1 MRNIITYSGL
11 VYLLFLHTG
20 CKNLQMYELPPYTIK
35 KISISGNKHT
45 NLEDIKQNI
54 SSLKNVNKSYP
65 FIKLNSFLNQKR
77 KLKDSLNQNESNFQ
91 FFNRQPEILDTNNV
105 NIIQSKIINY
115 YRSIGYLQAQ
125 VYKQIDTIN
134 SNKLININFS
144 IAEGIPSKFNKKDT
158 LIVNNPAIESI
169 IKIFLH
175 EQSLINKNDLL
186 NLSTIKEERLKIV
199 ETLRNQGY
207 FYFGIEQVGIKLND
221 LKDTTL
227 SSISLAYKI
236 PNTNIGT
243 SNVLYDRMFRIGT
256 VRFNELQ
263 LQINEKDEKWISRLL
278 TTNQLKRIVTFKEGD
293 IYSANRISQSLQNI
307 YSTDQ
312 YKSVTINFDTSS
324 TRVYPTIELI
334 RNEKY
339 NLSSELG
346 GSVFR
351 GIPGPFITNTF
362 KIRRVFTLLDNIE
375 LGSRIGF
382 EAQTGFI
389 NTDQTRKNL
398 EVNLSAVINFPT
410 LYIPSKYLKYTS
422 NLVGSQTQIGLGY
435 DYINRPEYLRTNF
448 KIFQRYQ
455 WRKSNYKSFQLSL
468 FDINIINTDYPS
480 SETSSAFKS
489 YLESLKDRGNNLYR
503 SFNPSF
509 VSNIQFQYNYRSFLP
524 SNKLITGQSFLVG
537 LESGGTTLNLL
548 NNKRLKIVEDLLKT
562 SQELQFYRYLRLNI
576 DYRKYVLLGA
586 KNQSQIAFKAS
597 GGIAYAY
604 GDENSFQLPYEK
616 NFFIGGPSSLRA
628 WKPRRLGPGSYNSI
642 SSLVEQPGS
651 ILLESSIEY
660 RFKLIQFLGSING
673 AVFIDA
679 GNIWNIKHPNQTSV
693 GNWSTNTFLSEIA
706 VGSGMGLRWDFE
718 FFLLRLDLASKMI
731 NPAMVEGK
739 KWVFNKTSF
748 SSAENPIE
756 FNIGIGYPF

>member
-1 MRNIITYSGL
+1 MR
-11 VYLLFLHTG
+11 
-20 CKNLQMYELPPYTIK
+20 LQMYELPPYTIK

-45 NLEDIKQNI
+45 KLEDIKQNI
-54 SSLKNVNKSYP
+54 TSLKHANKSYL
-65 FIKLNSFLNQKR
+65 FIKLNSFLSQKR
-77 KLKDSLNQNESNFQ
+77 KLKDSISQNESNFQ
-91 FFNRQPEILDTNNV
+91 FFSRKPEILDTA
-105 NIIQSKIINY
+105 NINLIQTKLKNY
-115 YRSIGYLQAQ
+115 YRAIGYLRAH
-125 VYKQIDTIN
+125 VYKQIDTLR
-134 SNKLININFS
+134 SKKLVNINFS
-144 IAEGIPSKFNKKDT
+144 IAEGNPSKFNKNDT
-158 LIVNNPAIESI
+158 LIINNPAIESI
-169 IKIFLH
+169 IKLFVN
-175 EQSLINKNDLL
+175 EQSLIHKDELL
-186 NLSTIKEERLKIV
+186 NLSTIKAERTKIV

-207 FYFGIEQVGIKLND
+207 FYFGFDQIGIKLND
-221 LKDTTL
+221 IKDTTL

-236 PNTNIGT
+236 PNTNVGN
-243 SNVLYDRMFRIGT
+243 SNILYDRMFRIGA

-263 LQINEKDEKWISRLL
+263 LQINEKEEKWITRLL

-307 YSTDQ
+307 YATDQ

-324 TRVYPTIELI
+324 TRVHPTIELI

-422 NLVGSQTQIGLGY
+422 NLVGSQTQIGFGY

-448 KIFQRYQ
+448 KVFQRYQ
-455 WRKSNYKSFQLSL
+455 WRKSNFKSFQLSL

-480 SETSSAFKS
+480 SETSTAFKS
-489 YLESLKDRGNNLYR
+489 YLESLKERGNNLYR

-509 VSNIQFQYNYRSFLP
+509 VSSIQLQYNYRSFLP
-524 SNKLITGQSFLVG
+524 SNKLINGQSVLVG
-537 LESGGTTLNLL
+537 LESGGTTLNFLT
-548 NNKRLKIVEDLLKT
+548 NKRLKFVEDILKT
-562 SQELQFYRYLRLNI
+562 NQELQFYRYLRLHV
-576 DYRKYVLLGA
+576 DYRKYILLGA

-597 GGIAYAY
+597 TGIAYAY
-604 GDENSFQLPYEK
+604 GDENSYQLPYEK

-628 WKPRRLGPGSYNSI
+628 WKPRRLGPGSYNST

-651 ILLESSIEY
+651 ILLETSLEY
-660 RFKLIQFLGSING
+660 RFKLIQFLGSLNG
-673 AVFIDA
+673 ALFVDA
-679 GNIWNIKHPNQTSV
+679 GNIWNIKHSKQNSV
-693 GNWSTNTFLSEIA
+693 GNWSANTFLSEIA
-706 VGSGMGLRWDFE
+706 IGSGIGLRWDFE
-718 FFLLRLDLASKMI
+718 FFLLRLDLASKMV
-731 NPAMVEGK
+731 NPAMAEGK

-748 SSAENPIE
+748 SSVENPIE

>member
-1 MRNIITYSGL
+1 MRNILTYSGL
-11 VYLLFLHTG
+11 VLALFLHVG
-20 CKNLQMYELPPYTIK
+20 CKYSQMYELPPYTIK
-35 KISISGNKHT
+35 KISLSGNKHT
-45 NLEDIKQNI
+45 KLEDIKQNVLA
-54 SSLKNVNKSYP
+54 LKNANKSYI
-65 FIKLNSFLNQKR
+65 FLKLNSYLAQKR
-77 KLKDSLNQNESNFQ
+77 SIKDSLNQSESNFQ
-91 FFNRQPEILDTNNV
+91 FFSRKPEILDTIKV
-105 NIIQSKIINY
+105 NLIQSKLINY
-115 YRSIGYLQAQ
+115 YRSIGYLKAQ
-125 VYKQIDTIN
+125 VYKQVDTLGPE
-134 SNKLININFS
+134 KLVNIYFS
-144 IAEGIPSKFNKKDT
+144 IAEGIPSKLNKKDT
-158 LIVNNPAIESI
+158 LLINNPAIESI
-169 IKIFLH
+169 IRQYLN
-175 EQSLINKNDLL
+175 EQSLIKNNDLL
-186 NLSTIKEERLKIV
+186 NLSTLKDERLKIV

-207 FYFGIEQVGIKLND
+207 FYFGIDQVGIKLND
-221 LKDTTL
+221 IKDSTL
-227 SSISLAYKI
+227 ASISLAYKI
-236 PNTNIGT
+236 PNINVGY
-243 SNVLYDRMFRIGT
+243 SNLLYDRMYRIGT

-263 LQINEKDEKWISRLL
+263 LQINEKEEKWITRLL

-324 TRVYPTIELI
+324 TRVYPTIDLI

-375 LGSRIGF
+375 FGSRVGF

-389 NTDQTRKNL
+389 NTNQTRKNL

-448 KIFQRYQ
+448 KIFQKYQ
-455 WRKSNYKSFQLSL
+455 WRKSVFKSFQLSL
-468 FDINIINTDYPS
+468 FDINVINTDYPS
-480 SETSSAFKS
+480 TETSYAFKS
-489 YLESLKDRGNNLYR
+489 YLESLKERGNNLYR

-509 VSNIQFQYNYRSFLP
+509 VSSIQLQYNYRSFLP
-524 SNKLITGQSFLVG
+524 SNKLINGQSLIIG

-548 NNKRLKIVEDLLKT
+548 NNKRLKFVEDILNTK
-562 SQELQFYRYLRLNI
+562 QDLQFYRYLRLNI
-576 DYRKYVLLGA
+576 DYRKYILLGA

-597 GGIAYAY
+597 TGIAFAY
-604 GDENSFQLPYEK
+604 GDENNYQLPYEK

-642 SSLVEQPGS
+642 TSLVEQPGS
-651 ILLESSIEY
+651 ILLETSLEY
-660 RFKLIQFLGSING
+660 RFKLIQFLGSLNG
-673 AVFIDA
+673 ALFIDA
-679 GNIWNIKHPNQTSV
+679 GNIWNIKHPNQSSV
-693 GNWSTNTFLSEIA
+693 GNWSTNKFLSEIA
-706 VGSGMGLRWDFE
+706 IGSGIGLRWDFE
-718 FFLLRLDLASKMI
+718 FFLLRLDLASKML
-731 NPAMVEGK
+731 NPAMEEGK

-748 SSAENPIE
+748 SSIENPIE

>member
-1 MRNIITYSGL
+1 MR
-11 VYLLFLHTG
+11 
-20 CKNLQMYELPPYTIK
+20 LQMYELPPYTIK

-54 SSLKNVNKSYP
+54 TSLKHANKSYL
-65 FIKLNSFLNQKR
+65 FIKLNSFLSQKR
-77 KLKDSLNQNESNFQ
+77 KLKDSISQNESNFQ
-91 FFNRQPEILDTNNV
+91 FFSRKPEILDTA
-105 NIIQSKIINY
+105 NINLIQTKLKNY
-115 YRSIGYLQAQ
+115 YRAIGYLRAH
-125 VYKQIDTIN
+125 VYKQIDTLR
-134 SNKLININFS
+134 SKKLVNINFS
-144 IAEGIPSKFNKKDT
+144 IAEGNPSKFNKNDT
-158 LIVNNPAIESI
+158 LIINNPAIESI
-169 IKIFLH
+169 IKLFVN
-175 EQSLINKNDLL
+175 EQSLIHKDELL
-186 NLSTIKEERLKIV
+186 NLSTIKAERTKIV

-207 FYFGIEQVGIKLND
+207 FYFGFDQIGIKLND
-221 LKDTTL
+221 IKDTTL

-236 PNTNIGT
+236 PNTNVGN
-243 SNVLYDRMFRIGT
+243 SNILYDRMFRIGA

-263 LQINEKDEKWISRLL
+263 LQINEKEEKWITRLL

-307 YSTDQ
+307 YATDQ

-324 TRVYPTIELI
+324 TRVHPTIELI

-422 NLVGSQTQIGLGY
+422 NLVGSQTQIGFGY

-448 KIFQRYQ
+448 KVFQRYQ
-455 WRKSNYKSFQLSL
+455 WRKSNFKSFQLSL

-480 SETSSAFKS
+480 SETSTAFKS
-489 YLESLKDRGNNLYR
+489 YLESLKERGNNLYR

-509 VSNIQFQYNYRSFLP
+509 VSSIQLQYNYRSFLP
-524 SNKLITGQSFLVG
+524 SNKLINGQSVLVG
-537 LESGGTTLNLL
+537 LESGGTTLNFLT
-548 NNKRLKIVEDLLKT
+548 NKRLKFVEDILKT
-562 SQELQFYRYLRLNI
+562 NQELQFYRYLRLHV
-576 DYRKYVLLGA
+576 DYRKYILLGA

-597 GGIAYAY
+597 TGIAYAY
-604 GDENSFQLPYEK
+604 GDENSYQLPYEK

-628 WKPRRLGPGSYNSI
+628 WKPRRLGPGSYNST

-651 ILLESSIEY
+651 ILLETSLEY
-660 RFKLIQFLGSING
+660 RFKLIQFLGSLNG
-673 AVFIDA
+673 ALFVDA
-679 GNIWNIKHPNQTSV
+679 GNIWNIKHSKQNSV
-693 GNWSTNTFLSEIA
+693 GNWSANTFLSEIA
-706 VGSGMGLRWDFE
+706 VGSGIGLRWDFE
-718 FFLLRLDLASKMI
+718 FFLLRLDLASKMV
-731 NPAMVEGK
+731 NPAMAEGK

-748 SSAENPIE
+748 SSVENPIE

>member
-1 MRNIITYSGL
+1 
-11 VYLLFLHTG
+11 
-20 CKNLQMYELPPYTIK
+20 MYELPPYTIK

-54 SSLKNVNKSYP
+54 TSLKHANKSYL
-65 FIKLNSFLNQKR
+65 FIKLNSFLSQKR
-77 KLKDSLNQNESNFQ
+77 KLKDSISQNESNFQ
-91 FFNRQPEILDTNNV
+91 FFSRKPEILDTS
-105 NIIQSKIINY
+105 NINLIQTKLKNY
-115 YRSIGYLQAQ
+115 YRAIGYLRAH
-125 VYKQIDTIN
+125 VYKQIDTL
-134 SNKLININFS
+134 SSKKLVNINFS
-144 IAEGIPSKFNKKDT
+144 IAEGNPSKFNKNDT
-158 LIVNNPAIESI
+158 LIINNPAIESI
-169 IKIFLH
+169 IKLFVN
-175 EQSLINKNDLL
+175 EQSLIHKDELL
-186 NLSTIKEERLKIV
+186 NLSTIKAERTKIV

-207 FYFGIEQVGIKLND
+207 FYFGFDQIGIKLND
-221 LKDTTL
+221 IKDTTL

-236 PNTNIGT
+236 PNTNVGN
-243 SNVLYDRMFRIGT
+243 SNILYDRMFRIGA

-263 LQINEKDEKWISRLL
+263 LQINEKEEKWITRLL

-307 YSTDQ
+307 YATDQ

-324 TRVYPTIELI
+324 TRVHPTIELI

-422 NLVGSQTQIGLGY
+422 NLVGSQTQIGFGY

-448 KIFQRYQ
+448 KVFQRYQ
-455 WRKSNYKSFQLSL
+455 WRKSNFKSFQLSL

-480 SETSSAFKS
+480 SETSTAFKS
-489 YLESLKDRGNNLYR
+489 YLESLKERGNNLYR

-509 VSNIQFQYNYRSFLP
+509 VSSIQLQYNYRSFLP
-524 SNKLITGQSFLVG
+524 SNKLINGQSVLVG
-537 LESGGTTLNLL
+537 LESGGTTLNFLT
-548 NNKRLKIVEDLLKT
+548 NKRLKFVEDILKT
-562 SQELQFYRYLRLNI
+562 NQELQFYRYLRLHV
-576 DYRKYVLLGA
+576 DYRKYILLGA

-597 GGIAYAY
+597 TGIAYAY
-604 GDENSFQLPYEK
+604 GDENSYQLPYEK

-628 WKPRRLGPGSYNSI
+628 WKPRRLGPGSYNST

-651 ILLESSIEY
+651 ILLETSLEY
-660 RFKLIQFLGSING
+660 RFKLIQFLGSLNG
-673 AVFIDA
+673 ALFVDA
-679 GNIWNIKHPNQTSV
+679 GNIWNIKHSKQNSV
-693 GNWSTNTFLSEIA
+693 GNWSANTFLSEIA
-706 VGSGMGLRWDFE
+706 IGSGIGLRWDFE
-718 FFLLRLDLASKMI
+718 FFLLRLDLASKMV
-731 NPAMVEGK
+731 NPAMAEGK

-748 SSAENPIE
+748 SSVENPIE

>member
-1 MRNIITYSGL
+1 
-11 VYLLFLHTG
+11 
-20 CKNLQMYELPPYTIK
+20 MYELPPYTIK

-54 SSLKNVNKSYP
+54 TSLKHANKSYL
-65 FIKLNSFLNQKR
+65 FIKLNSFLSQKR
-77 KLKDSLNQNESNFQ
+77 KLKDSISQNESNFQ
-91 FFNRQPEILDTNNV
+91 FFSRKPEILDTA
-105 NIIQSKIINY
+105 NINLIQTKLINY
-115 YRSIGYLQAQ
+115 YRAIGYLRAH
-125 VYKQIDTIN
+125 VYKQIDTL
-134 SNKLININFS
+134 SSKKLVNINFS
-144 IAEGIPSKFNKKDT
+144 IAEGNPSKFNKNDT
-158 LIVNNPAIESI
+158 LIINNPAIESI
-169 IKIFLH
+169 IKLFVN
-175 EQSLINKNDLL
+175 EQSLIHKDELL
-186 NLSTIKEERLKIV
+186 NLSTIKAERTKIV

-207 FYFGIEQVGIKLND
+207 FYFGFDQIGIKLND
-221 LKDTTL
+221 IKDTTL

-236 PNTNIGT
+236 PNTNMGN
-243 SNVLYDRMFRIGT
+243 SNILYDRMFRIGA

-263 LQINEKDEKWISRLL
+263 LQINKKEEKWITRLL

-307 YSTDQ
+307 YATDQ

-324 TRVYPTIELI
+324 TRVHPTIELI

-422 NLVGSQTQIGLGY
+422 NLVGSQTQIGFGY

-448 KIFQRYQ
+448 KVFQRYQ
-455 WRKSNYKSFQLSL
+455 WRKSNFKSFQLSL

-480 SETSSAFKS
+480 SETSTAFKS
-489 YLESLKDRGNNLYR
+489 YLESLKERGNNLYR

-509 VSNIQFQYNYRSFLP
+509 VSSIQLQYNYRSFLP
-524 SNKLITGQSFLVG
+524 SNKLINGQSVLLG
-537 LESGGTTLNLL
+537 LESGGTTLNFLT
-548 NNKRLKIVEDLLKT
+548 NKRLKFVEDILKT
-562 SQELQFYRYLRLNI
+562 NQELQFYRYLRLNV
-576 DYRKYVLLGA
+576 DYRKYILLGA

-597 GGIAYAY
+597 TGIAYAY
-604 GDENSFQLPYEK
+604 GDENSYQLPYEK

-628 WKPRRLGPGSYNSI
+628 WKPRRLGPGSYNST

-651 ILLESSIEY
+651 ILLETSLEY
-660 RFKLIQFLGSING
+660 RFKLIQFLGSLNG
-673 AVFIDA
+673 ALFVDA
-679 GNIWNIKHPNQTSV
+679 GNIWNIKHSKQNSV
-693 GNWSTNTFLSEIA
+693 GNWSANTFLSEIA
-706 VGSGMGLRWDFE
+706 VGSGIGLRWDFE
-718 FFLLRLDLASKMI
+718 FFLLRLDLASKMV
-731 NPAMVEGK
+731 NPAMAEGK

-748 SSAENPIE
+748 SSVENPIE

>member
-1 MRNIITYSGL
+1 MRNILTNSGL
-11 VYLLFLHTG
+11 VLLLFLQVG
-20 CKNLQMYELPPYTIK
+20 CKRLQMYELPPYTIK

-54 SSLKNVNKSYP
+54 TSLKHANKSYL
-65 FIKLNSFLNQKR
+65 FIKLNSFLSQKR
-77 KLKDSLNQNESNFQ
+77 KLKDSTSQNESNFQ
-91 FFNRQPEILDTNNV
+91 FFSRKPEILDTT
-105 NIIQSKIINY
+105 NINLIQTKIINY
-115 YRSIGYLQAQ
+115 YRSIGYLRAH
-125 VYKQIDTIN
+125 VYKQMDTLS
-134 SNKLININFS
+134 SNKLVNINFS
-144 IAEGIPSKFNKKDT
+144 IAEGNPSKFNKNDT
-158 LIVNNPAIESI
+158 LIINNPAIESI
-169 IKIFLH
+169 IKLFVNQ
-175 EQSLINKNDLL
+175 QSLIHKNELL
-186 NLSTIKEERLKIV
+186 NLSTIKAERTKIV

-207 FYFGIEQVGIKLND
+207 FYFGIDQIGIKLND
-221 LKDTTL
+221 VKDTTL
-227 SSISLAYKI
+227 SNISLAYKI
-236 PNTNIGT
+236 PNTNLGNTNI
-243 SNVLYDRMFRIGT
+243 LYDRMFRIGT

-263 LQINEKDEKWISRLL
+263 LQINEKEEKWITRLL

-307 YSTDQ
+307 YATDQ

-324 TRVYPTIELI
+324 TRVHPTIELI

-422 NLVGSQTQIGLGY
+422 NLVGSQTQIGFGY

-448 KIFQRYQ
+448 KVFQRYQ
-455 WRKSNYKSFQLSL
+455 WRKSNFKSFQLSL

-480 SETSSAFKS
+480 SETSTAFKS
-489 YLESLKDRGNNLYR
+489 YLENLKERGNNLYR

-509 VSNIQFQYNYRSFLP
+509 VSSIQLQYNYRSFLP
-524 SNKLITGQSFLVG
+524 SNKLINGQSVLVG
-537 LESGGTTLNLL
+537 IESGGTTLNFLT
-548 NNKRLKIVEDLLKT
+548 NKRIKFVEDILKT
-562 SQELQFYRYLRLNI
+562 NQELQFYRYLRLNV
-576 DYRKYVLLGA
+576 DYRKYILLGA

-597 GGIAYAY
+597 TGIAYAY
-604 GDENSFQLPYEK
+604 GDENSYQLPYEK

-628 WKPRRLGPGSYNSI
+628 WKPRRLGPGSYNST

-651 ILLESSIEY
+651 ILLETSLEY
-660 RFKLIQFLGSING
+660 RFKLIQFLGSLNG
-673 AVFIDA
+673 ALFVDA
-679 GNIWNIKHPNQTSV
+679 GNIWNIKHPKQNSV
-693 GNWSTNTFLSEIA
+693 GNWSANTFISEIA
-706 VGSGMGLRWDFE
+706 VGSGIGLRWDFE

-731 NPAMVEGK
+731 NPAMAEGK

-748 SSAENPIE
+748 SSVENPIE

>member
-1 MRNIITYSGL
+1 
-11 VYLLFLHTG
+11 
-20 CKNLQMYELPPYTIK
+20 MYELPPYTIK

-54 SSLKNVNKSYP
+54 TSLKHANKSYL
-65 FIKLNSFLNQKR
+65 FIKLNSFLSQKR
-77 KLKDSLNQNESNFQ
+77 KLKDSTSQNESNFQ
-91 FFNRQPEILDTNNV
+91 FFSRKPEILDTT
-105 NIIQSKIINY
+105 NINLIQTKIINY
-115 YRSIGYLQAQ
+115 YRSIGYLRAH
-125 VYKQIDTIN
+125 VYKQMDTLS
-134 SNKLININFS
+134 SNKLVNINFS
-144 IAEGIPSKFNKKDT
+144 IAEGNPSKFNKNDT
-158 LIVNNPAIESI
+158 LIINNPAIESI
-169 IKIFLH
+169 IKLFVNQ
-175 EQSLINKNDLL
+175 QSLIHKNELL
-186 NLSTIKEERLKIV
+186 NLSTIKAERTKIV

-207 FYFGIEQVGIKLND
+207 FYFGIDQIGIKLND
-221 LKDTTL
+221 VKDTTL
-227 SSISLAYKI
+227 SNISLAYKI
-236 PNTNIGT
+236 PNTNLGNTNI
-243 SNVLYDRMFRIGT
+243 LYDRMFRIGT

-263 LQINEKDEKWISRLL
+263 LQINEKEEKWITRLL

-307 YSTDQ
+307 YATDQ

-324 TRVYPTIELI
+324 TRVHPTIELI

-422 NLVGSQTQIGLGY
+422 NLVGSQTQIGFGY

-448 KIFQRYQ
+448 KVFQRYQ
-455 WRKSNYKSFQLSL
+455 WRKSNFKSFQLSL

-480 SETSSAFKS
+480 SETSTAFKS
-489 YLESLKDRGNNLYR
+489 YLENLKERGNNLYR

-509 VSNIQFQYNYRSFLP
+509 VSSIQLQYNYRSFLP
-524 SNKLITGQSFLVG
+524 SNKLINGQSVLVG
-537 LESGGTTLNLL
+537 IESGGTTLNFLT
-548 NNKRLKIVEDLLKT
+548 NKRIKFVEDILKT
-562 SQELQFYRYLRLNI
+562 NQELQFYRYLRLNV
-576 DYRKYVLLGA
+576 DYRKYILLGA

-597 GGIAYAY
+597 TGIAYAY
-604 GDENSFQLPYEK
+604 GDENSYQLPYEK

-628 WKPRRLGPGSYNSI
+628 WKPRRLGPGSYNST

-651 ILLESSIEY
+651 ILLETSLEY
-660 RFKLIQFLGSING
+660 RFKLIQFLGSLNG
-673 AVFIDA
+673 ALFVDA
-679 GNIWNIKHPNQTSV
+679 GNIWNIKHPKQNSV
-693 GNWSTNTFLSEIA
+693 GNWSANTFISEIA
-706 VGSGMGLRWDFE
+706 VGSGIGLRWDFE

-731 NPAMVEGK
+731 NPAMAEGK

-748 SSAENPIE
+748 SSVENPIE

>member
-1 MRNIITYSGL
+1 
-11 VYLLFLHTG
+11 
-20 CKNLQMYELPPYTIK
+20 MYELPPYTIK

-54 SSLKNVNKSYP
+54 TSLKHANKSYL
-65 FIKLNSFLNQKR
+65 FIKLNSFLSQKR
-77 KLKDSLNQNESNFQ
+77 KLKDSISQNESNFQ
-91 FFNRQPEILDTNNV
+91 FFSRKPEILDTA
-105 NIIQSKIINY
+105 NINLIQTKLKNY
-115 YRSIGYLQAQ
+115 YRAIGYLRAH
-125 VYKQIDTIN
+125 VYKQIDTL
-134 SNKLININFS
+134 SSKKLVNINFS
-144 IAEGIPSKFNKKDT
+144 IAEGNPSKFNKNDT
-158 LIVNNPAIESI
+158 LIINNPAIESI
-169 IKIFLH
+169 IKLFVN
-175 EQSLINKNDLL
+175 EQSLIHKDELL
-186 NLSTIKEERLKIV
+186 NLSTIKAERTKIV

-207 FYFGIEQVGIKLND
+207 FYFGFDQIGIKLND
-221 LKDTTL
+221 IKDTTL

-236 PNTNIGT
+236 PNTNVGN
-243 SNVLYDRMFRIGT
+243 SNILYDRMFRIGA

-263 LQINEKDEKWISRLL
+263 LQINEKEEKWITRLL

-307 YSTDQ
+307 YATDQ

-324 TRVYPTIELI
+324 TRVHPTIELI

-422 NLVGSQTQIGLGY
+422 NLVGSQTQIGFGY

-448 KIFQRYQ
+448 KVFQRYQ
-455 WRKSNYKSFQLSL
+455 WRKSNFKSFQLSL

-480 SETSSAFKS
+480 SETSTAFKS
-489 YLESLKDRGNNLYR
+489 YLESLKERGNNLYR

-509 VSNIQFQYNYRSFLP
+509 VSSIQLQYNYRSFLP
-524 SNKLITGQSFLVG
+524 SNKLINGQSVLVG
-537 LESGGTTLNLL
+537 LESGGTTLNFLT
-548 NNKRLKIVEDLLKT
+548 NKRLKFIEDILKT
-562 SQELQFYRYLRLNI
+562 NQELQFYRYLRLNV
-576 DYRKYVLLGA
+576 DYRKYILLGA

-597 GGIAYAY
+597 TGIAYAY
-604 GDENSFQLPYEK
+604 GDENSYQLPYEK

-628 WKPRRLGPGSYNSI
+628 WKPRRLGPGSYNST

-651 ILLESSIEY
+651 ILLETSLEY
-660 RFKLIQFLGSING
+660 RFKLIQFLGSLNG
-673 AVFIDA
+673 ALFVDA
-679 GNIWNIKHPNQTSV
+679 GNIWNIKHSKQNSV
-693 GNWSTNTFLSEIA
+693 GNWSANTFLSEIA
-706 VGSGMGLRWDFE
+706 VGSGIGLRWDFE
-718 FFLLRLDLASKMI
+718 FFLLRLDLASKMV
-731 NPAMVEGK
+731 NPAMAEGK

-748 SSAENPIE
+748 SSVENPIE

>member
-1 MRNIITYSGL
+1 MR
-11 VYLLFLHTG
+11 
-20 CKNLQMYELPPYTIK
+20 LQMYELPPYTIK

-54 SSLKNVNKSYP
+54 TSLKHANKSYL
-65 FIKLNSFLNQKR
+65 FIKLNSFLSQKR
-77 KLKDSLNQNESNFQ
+77 KLKDSISQNESNFQ
-91 FFNRQPEILDTNNV
+91 FFSRKPEILDTA
-105 NIIQSKIINY
+105 NINLIQTKLINY
-115 YRSIGYLQAQ
+115 YRAIGYLRAH
-125 VYKQIDTIN
+125 VYKQIDTLR
-134 SNKLININFS
+134 SKKLVNINFS
-144 IAEGIPSKFNKKDT
+144 IAEGNPSKFNKNDT
-158 LIVNNPAIESI
+158 LIINNPAIESI
-169 IKIFLH
+169 IKLFVN
-175 EQSLINKNDLL
+175 EQSLIHKDELL
-186 NLSTIKEERLKIV
+186 NLSTIKAERTKIV

-207 FYFGIEQVGIKLND
+207 FYFGFDQIGIKLND
-221 LKDTTL
+221 IKDTTL

-236 PNTNIGT
+236 PNTNMGN
-243 SNVLYDRMFRIGT
+243 SNILYDRMFRIGA

-263 LQINEKDEKWISRLL
+263 LQINKKEEKWITRLL

-307 YSTDQ
+307 YATDQ

-324 TRVYPTIELI
+324 TRVHPTIELI

-422 NLVGSQTQIGLGY
+422 NLVGSQTQIGFGY

-448 KIFQRYQ
+448 KVFQRYQ
-455 WRKSNYKSFQLSL
+455 WRKSNFKSFQLSL

-480 SETSSAFKS
+480 SETSTAFKS
-489 YLESLKDRGNNLYR
+489 YLESLKERGNNLYR

-509 VSNIQFQYNYRSFLP
+509 VSSIQLQYNYRSFLP
-524 SNKLITGQSFLVG
+524 SNKLINGQSVLLG
-537 LESGGTTLNLL
+537 LESGGTTLNFLT
-548 NNKRLKIVEDLLKT
+548 NKRLKFVEDILKT
-562 SQELQFYRYLRLNI
+562 NQELQFYRYLRLNV
-576 DYRKYVLLGA
+576 DYRKYILLGA

-597 GGIAYAY
+597 TGIAYAY
-604 GDENSFQLPYEK
+604 GDENSYQLPYEK

-628 WKPRRLGPGSYNSI
+628 WKPRRLGPGSYNST

-651 ILLESSIEY
+651 ILLETSLEY
-660 RFKLIQFLGSING
+660 RFKLIQFLGSLNG
-673 AVFIDA
+673 ALFVDA
-679 GNIWNIKHPNQTSV
+679 GNIWNIKHSKQNSV
-693 GNWSTNTFLSEIA
+693 GNWSANTFLSEIA
-706 VGSGMGLRWDFE
+706 VGSGIGLRWDFE
-718 FFLLRLDLASKMI
+718 FFLLRLDLASKMV
-731 NPAMVEGK
+731 NPAMAEGK

-748 SSAENPIE
+748 SSVENPIE